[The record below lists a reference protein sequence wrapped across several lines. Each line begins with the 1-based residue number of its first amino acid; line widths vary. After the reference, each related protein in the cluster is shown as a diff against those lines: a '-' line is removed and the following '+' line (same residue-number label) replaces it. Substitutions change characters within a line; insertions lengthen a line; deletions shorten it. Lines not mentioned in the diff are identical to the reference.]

1 MDIDATQLVLE
12 AVFFGRLLVLL
23 VLFFVLICIFVFDF
37 PVFIVVA
44 FCSFFLKPVLLAH
57 DLVVGVRLEIKHL
70 RKLEMLVDL
79 VVGELVEVED
89 DPLQVHNQHVWS
101 LGDQGP
107 LAHIHL
113 PLAAAALVVV
123 DDLALDQLLKAIV
136 HAFDVLHCEGQVVEV
151 LEPILH
157 LAALAAHEL
166 AAGLTPEDGMQ
177 EMLLGGAFESILNSI
192 EYHVQELLGVLL
204 FQSVRR

>member
-1 MDIDATQLVLE
+1 
-12 AVFFGRLLVLL
+12 
-23 VLFFVLICIFVFDF
+23 
-37 PVFIVVA
+37 
-44 FCSFFLKPVLLAH
+44 
-57 DLVVGVRLEIKHL
+57 
-70 RKLEMLVDL
+70 MLVDL

-89 DPLQVHNQHVWS
+89 DPLQMHNQHVRS

-136 HAFDVLHCEGQVVEV
+136 HAFDVFHCEGQVVEV

-157 LAALAAHEL
+157 LATLAAHEL
-166 AAGLTPEDGMQ
+166 AAGLTSEDR
-177 EMLLGGAFESILNSI
+177 I
-192 EYHVQELLGVLL
+192 
-204 FQSVRR
+204 